1 MEIARGSVLISMS
14 WPTKE
19 AERDSA
25 NRQWPEA
32 KHGCAGPVTDLL
44 LKQQGDSGQ
53 GLQFSEHQFPF
64 L

>member
-1 MEIARGSVLISMS
+1 MS

-32 KHGCAGPVTDLL
+32 KHGGGGPGTDLL

-53 GLQFSEHQFPF
+53 ELQFSEYQFP
-64 L
+64 LL